1 VRVLILSAAIG
12 EGHDLPARWLA
23 DGLREEAPGA
33 EVRIA
38 DGLAMM
44 SPFLARVAIA
54 GSDFESALGNRL
66 FDLEHWLLSRV
77 APTRAFAGAGMVA
90 VGGSSL
96 IRAIARERAD
106 VVVSTYPG
114 VTEPLGRLRAA
125 GRLGTPV
132 VSAITDLA
140 SLRFWAHPGVDVHLV
155 THPESVEE
163 VRATAGE
170 RTAVVPVRGLNDSAF
185 LEPFDRAAA
194 RQRHG
199 LPADAPVVV
208 VSGGGWGVGDL
219 AGAIDDVLARPEA
232 VAVAVCGRNEEL
244 RAALAERYAAEP
256 RVRVLGFTDDLPDL
270 FAAADALVHST
281 AGLTVLEA
289 HVRGCPTISYGWG
302 RGHIRANN
310 EAFERFGLAEVAR
323 RRRDLGPAL
332 DRALAARRSP
342 DLSFRDVPT
351 AASVVLELGLAA
363 QREDAGHGGEHRGA
377 GDGQRQPG
385 DDAGGQRL
393 AERERGDDRGEDDLG
408 GDDDRADARG
418 GQPLERR
425 HLRGQREAAAGAGQR
440 EGAGG
445 AE

>member
-1 VRVLILSAAIG
+1 
-12 EGHDLPARWLA
+12 
-23 DGLREEAPGA
+23 
-33 EVRIA
+33 
-38 DGLAMM
+38 MM
-44 SPFLARVAIA
+44 SPFLARLAIA
-54 GSDFESALGNRL
+54 GSDFESAVGNAL

-77 APTRAFAGAGMVA
+77 PPTRGFAGAGMVA

-114 VTEPLGRLRAA
+114 VTEPLGRLRLA
-125 GRLGTPV
+125 GRLGVPV

-155 THPESVEE
+155 THPESVAE
-163 VRATAGE
+163 VRAIAGE

-185 LEPFDRAAA
+185 LEPFDREAA
-194 RQRHG
+194 RERHG
-199 LPADAPVVV
+199 LPAEAPVVV

-219 AGAIDDVLARPEA
+219 AGAIDDVLARPGA

-244 RAALAERYAAEP
+244 RTGLAERYRAEP

-310 EAFERFGLAEVAR
+310 EAFERFGIAEVVGGR
-323 RRRDLGPAL
+323 RELAQALRGALSSRPAPGMALGSLP
-332 DRALAARRSP
+332 S
-342 DLSFRDVPT
+342 
-351 AASVVLELGLAA
+351 AASLVLSLVT
-363 QREDAGHGGEHRGA
+363 
-377 GDGQRQPG
+377 
-385 DDAGGQRL
+385 
-393 AERERGDDRGEDDLG
+393 
-408 GDDDRADARG
+408 
-418 GQPLERR
+418 
-425 HLRGQREAAAGAGQR
+425 
-440 EGAGG
+440 
-445 AE
+445 